1 MGMLSGS
8 AICLRAG
15 SKARR
20 QLLGGGCH
28 GEASRKCPLGSVR
41 LGGLRGGGGHQF
53 TDEAGGGG
61 TGG

>member
-8 AICLRAG
+8 AIRFQAG
-15 SKARR
+15 SKARH

-28 GEASRKCPLGSVR
+28 GKASRKCPLDSVR

-53 TDEAGGGG
+53 TDEAGGRG